1 MSVTNQKHVT
11 VYKQQSADKGKGKL
25 IAVRGKSQEQFAAR
39 TLSPSAFK
47 VWLYITS
54 NRNGYDFD
62 LYAVDV
68 EATYG
73 VKPRSYSNAI
83 KELEVAGYLVPKNDG
98 QKRYYYFFDYPQKT
112 ENNAIR
118 IEVCKSSE
126 VPPVTLGEF
135 EF

>member
-11 VYKQQSADKGKGKL
+11 VRKQQSAEGKDKL
-25 IAVRGKSQEQFAAR
+25 IAIRGQKQEQFAAR

-54 NRNGYDFD
+54 NRDGWDFD

-73 VKPRSYSNAI
+73 VKPRSYTNAI
-83 KELEVAGYLVPKNDG
+83 KELEVAGYLVPKKDG

-118 IEVCKSSE
+118 IEVRKTTDA
-126 VPPVTLGEF
+126 PITLKDF